1 MCNEGFKVKMM
12 TRVFTEKLAVR
23 WGDIDALRHV
33 NHSVYFS
40 YFEQARA
47 HWMRSSNLLED
58 STTIPVVVSASA
70 QYRQAIYYP
79 QALQVHIGIAGMSQ
93 RSITTTYELC
103 ADDEKSVRFA
113 TGEVVLVWIDREAT
127 KAVRLPQAVRDYVAN
142 ALESR

>member
-1 MCNEGFKVKMM
+1 M
-12 TRVFTEKLAVR
+12 TRVFTENLKVR

-47 HWMRSSNLLED
+47 HWMRSASLLED
-58 STTIPVVVSASA
+58 AATIPVVVSASA

-79 QALQVHIGIAGMSQ
+79 QALQVHINIERMSQ
-93 RSITTTYELC
+93 RSITTTYDLC
-103 ADDEKSVRFA
+103 SDDEHSVRFA

-127 KAVRLPQAVRDYVAN
+127 KAVRLPQVVRDYVSK
-142 ALESR
+142 ALESG